1 MTPQEEPRHPHAADE
16 EAHGTTPPHGDPLG
30 EPHEETGAGGRDSIA
45 GMPEDAED
53 TATPPHGDPLR

>member
-1 MTPQEEPRHPHAADE
+1 MTPQEEPRDPHAADE

-30 EPHEETGAGGRDSIA
+30 EPHEETGGPHEAGE
-45 GMPEDAED
+45 PEDRTD